1 MSRERK
7 MMKVAMYYN
16 NRDVRVEEMPTPT
29 IGPGE
34 LLVKVLASG
43 ICGSDVME
51 WYRIKK
57 APRVLGHEIAGEIV
71 EAGEGIKGFKIG
83 DRVFVSHHVPCNT
96 CHYCLNGH
104 HTVCDTL
111 RTTSFDPGGFSEYI
125 RVPKINADRGTFLL
139 PGEVSFEEGVFIEPL
154 ACVLR
159 GQRLASLRPGQSVF
173 VIGSGIS
180 GILHI
185 ATARASGAGNVIASD
200 INEFRLNSASQFGA
214 DEVLRA
220 EEVSPERIRQV
231 NHGRLADLV
240 IVCTASLSAF
250 QQAFGCVDRGGAIL
264 CFGLLAPGIDL
275 SFPFFD
281 FWNNGIT
288 LLPTYGGAPV
298 DILLAIQMIQSRRLP
313 LKEMITHRLP
323 LADTGLGFTLVAEA
337 KESVK
342 VMIEPHR

>member
-1 MSRERK
+1 
-7 MMKVAMYYN
+7 MYYN
-16 NRDVRVEEMPTPT
+16 NRDVRPEEMPTPT

-71 EAGEGIKGFKIG
+71 EVGEGVKDYKVG

-96 CHYCLNGH
+96 CHYCLNGF

-111 RTTSFDPGGFSEYI
+111 RTTNFDPGGFSEYI
-125 RVPKINADRGTFLL
+125 RVPKINVDRGTFLL
-139 PGEVSFEEGVFIEPL
+139 PEEISFEEGVFIEPL

-159 GQRLASLRPGQSVF
+159 GQRLAKLRPGQSVF

-180 GILHI
+180 GILHL
-185 ATARASGAGNVIASD
+185 ALAKASGAGRVIASD
-200 INEFRLNSASQFGA
+200 INEYRLKSAKRFGA
-214 DEVLRA
+214 DETLSG
-220 EEVSPERIRQV
+220 EDVSPERIREI
-231 NHGRLADLV
+231 NHGRLVDLV
-240 IVCTASLSAF
+240 IVCAGSLSAYK
-250 QQAFGCVDRGGAIL
+250 QGLVTVDRGGTVL
-264 CFGLLAPGIDL
+264 CFGLLPPGIDI

-281 FWNNGIT
+281 FWNDGIT
-288 LLPTYGGAPV
+288 LLPTYGGASI
-298 DILLAIQMIQSRRLP
+298 DILQAIEMMHAHRLP

-323 LADTGLGFTLVAEA
+323 LAETGLGFRLVMEA
-337 KESVK
+337 KESIK
-342 VMIEPHR
+342 VIIEPHQ